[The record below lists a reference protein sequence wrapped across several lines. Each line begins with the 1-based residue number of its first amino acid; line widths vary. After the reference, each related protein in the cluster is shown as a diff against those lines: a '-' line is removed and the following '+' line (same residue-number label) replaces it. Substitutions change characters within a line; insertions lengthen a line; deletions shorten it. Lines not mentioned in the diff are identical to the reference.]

1 MTIQQLSLNGFRSI
15 RNVQLTLGRVN
26 VISGPNGCG
35 KSNLYKAV
43 RLIHEAASGRLS
55 LALAEEGGIQ
65 NAMWAGGARLGD
77 KRGDPKRM
85 ILSATLE
92 DFDYEIQL
100 GFPPPDNDEKDPSLF
115 TLDPLV
121 KRESLWLS
129 GHGRR
134 NSMRLLE
141 RVNQTAFLTNVQG
154 ERAAYPAV
162 LYAEESVFGQLS
174 DPHLYPEL
182 SQAREILR
190 QWRFYHEFAVWPGSP
205 LRVPQIGIR
214 APVLAH
220 DGSNLAS
227 AFRTIH
233 EVGNRALLYETLAQA
248 FPDSTFKVQAPQGRF
263 QLVMHREG
271 ILRPLE
277 AAELSDGTLRFLCL
291 AVAMLSPRPPAFMA
305 LNEPENSL
313 HPDLLPALA
322 QLIAEA
328 SRYSQLWVTSHSP
341 LLAGL
346 IAEHCAVTHYSSL
359 NSRVKPWLSSKPD

>member
-15 RNVQLTLGRVN
+15 RNVQLILGRVN

-85 ILSATLE
+85 ILSATVE

-100 GFPPPDNDEKDPSLF
+100 GFPPQDNDDKDPSMF

-154 ERAAYPAV
+154 ERAVYPAA

-205 LRVPQIGIR
+205 LRAPQIGIS

-233 EVGNRALLYETLAQA
+233 EVGNRTLLYETLAHA
-248 FPDSTFKVQAPQGRF
+248 FPDSTFQVQAPQGRF

-291 AVAMLSPRPPAFMA
+291 AVAMLSPRPPSLMA

-328 SRYSQLWVTSHSP
+328 SRYSQLWVTSHSS

-346 IAEHCAVTHYSSL
+346 IAEHCAVTHYQL
-359 NSRVKPWLSSKPD
+359 TQQQGETVVE